1 MKSKHTKIEIVDKQT
16 LAKMVANKEGVL
28 VSDAMSFID
37 TFEEAII
44 DSVKKDKKVQLN
56 DFLSL
61 TPEIK
66 EEKRMISALDKKEY
80 IVPKRR
86 VVVVSVGKG
95 FKETIQEGLK
105 QPK

>member
-105 QPK
+105 

>member
-66 EEKRMISALDKKEY
+66 KEKRMISALDKKEY

-105 QPK
+105 